1 MGLYVLD
8 HDAYLQIDNDG
19 IVSEHEKSL
28 IVTSVSGTEVWIYI
42 DGLGTGEAFIKADYT
57 LYSYPTGANAAAVKA
72 AIDAKLT
79 IDDLRGGS
87 GGVVNNCTANYIP
100 YSDGTDLQTSELY
113 RVSAAELRIPDV
125 YSIRN
130 VTNSVFFK
138 FKNDANYGDAIQLLA
153 GTSSLQVSDG
163 TGSSINE
170 LRWDGSASAIDISAS
185 SFYLSHTTLIQL
197 QTAAVNY
204 TYATPNTFAYFDGSG
219 NLVSGSAYGSVITG
233 SGVANYVAYWDGVSS
248 LTGEAGFEYNPTNNT
263 LSVGGTDAMTVNG
276 SAITTRFATHAAD
289 GLTEVNAE
297 FHKHG
302 ATAAS
307 GAITYYARSRGSAGA
322 ETIVQN
328 GDTLAY
334 IGVSG
339 YDGTDYALGGY
350 LKWTVDAA
358 PGNNDMP
365 TGFALGLSP
374 DGTQTPVDVFTISSA
389 GVAALSNT
397 LSVVTSVTSPII
409 IGSTSAS
416 GTLTLRATSS
426 GTDGAINFETDPTTQ
441 VGTFLSTGEFLTG
454 YSVVTANNEY
464 VGFGKNQNA
473 GTIVMATNSTSGTG
487 GFVEFRLQGA
497 GGLGGVRY
505 NSTAFT
511 TSTYLVADSMTLYAN
526 TNASGLD
533 IAIHANAPIRYWTN
547 NTQVGAMLGS
557 GEFIWGS
564 TAVYSSEFA
573 LFRKDTNGNTFVR
586 VHNNTSGTA
595 ALASMILSNSTANSG
610 SGMWNVSAGYTAS
623 GIYQQLSLVVA
634 SGSGMTG
641 GINIGTIGNYITS
654 FYTNNTKRA
663 EFSAAGQFTYYTK
676 GTTTSTSNSVTF
688 TSAHYGLEFLWS
700 PTGIATATLPAN
712 GAAAGSWFIVTVL
725 TDQTTTISAAT
736 ADTLITV
743 NDTTADSVAFSTAG
757 QKIGS
762 SVKFISNGSVWIAI
776 NLGST
781 TMTVAT

>member
-1 MGLYVLD
+1 MAIYVLD

-19 IVSEHEKSL
+19 VVSEHEKSL
-28 IVTSVSGTEVWIYI
+28 IVTATSGTDVLIYI
-42 DGLGTGEAFIKADYT
+42 DGLGTGEAFIKSAYT
-57 LYSYPTGANAAAVKA
+57 NFSYPTGANAAAVKA

-79 IDDLRGGS
+79 IDDLRNPTSGYISGTGS
-87 GGVVNNCTANYIP
+87 TGYFTYWDSATTINY
-100 YSDGTDLQTSELY
+100 SEWY
-113 RVSAAELRIPDV
+113 RVGAAEVRIPDV

-130 VTNSVFFK
+130 VTNSVFLK
-138 FKNDANYGDAIQLLA
+138 FKNDANYGDAVQLLA
-153 GTSSLQVSDG
+153 GSTSLYISDG
-163 TGSSINE
+163 TGASINE
-170 LRWDGSASAIDISAS
+170 LRWDGSASAIDISATLMY
-185 SFYLSHTTLIQL
+185 FSHSVGIQL
-197 QTAAVNY
+197 HTAYVNY

-219 NLVSGSAYGSVITG
+219 NLVSGGTYGSPLTG
-233 SGVANYVAYWDGVSS
+233 SIATGQVAFGSGANTI
-248 LTGEAGFEYNPTNNT
+248 TGEAEFYYDTSNNT
-263 LSVGGTDAMTVNG
+263 LSIGGTDSMTVNG
-276 SAITTRFATHAAD
+276 SAITTRFATHTAD
-289 GLTEVNAE
+289 GVTEVNAE
-297 FHKHG
+297 FHKYG
-302 ATAAS
+302 ATAGS
-307 GAITYYARSRGSAGA
+307 GSSIYFSRARGSLGA
-322 ETIVQN
+322 ATVVQN

-334 IGVSG
+334 IGIAG

-350 LKWTVDAA
+350 LKWTVGAA

-365 TGFALGLSP
+365 TSFALGLSP
-374 DGTQTPVDVFTISSA
+374 DGTQTPVDVFTITSA
-389 GVAALSNT
+389 AAATLSNT
-397 LSVVTSVTSPII
+397 LAVTTSVTTPIV

-473 GTIVMATNSTSGTG
+473 GTIVMATNTTSGTG

-526 TNASGLD
+526 ANASGLD
-533 IAIHANAPIRYWTN
+533 VAIQANAPIRYWTN
-547 NTQVGAMLGS
+547 NAQVGAMLGS

-595 ALASMILSNSTANSG
+595 ALASMLLSNSTANSG

-623 GIYQQLSLVVA
+623 NIFQPLALVVA

-641 GINIGTIGNYITS
+641 GLNLGTIGNYDASI
-654 FYTNNTKRA
+654 YTNNTKRVFVPNA
-663 EFSAAGQFTYYTK
+663 GGFVCGTAALATTATDGFLYVPTCAGTPTGVPTARTGTVAMVFDTTNNKLYIYDGGWLG
-676 GTTTSTSNSVTF
+676 GTTPGAF
-688 TSAHYGLEFLWS
+688 T
-700 PTGIATATLPAN
+700 
-712 GAAAGSWFIVTVL
+712 
-725 TDQTTTISAAT
+725 
-736 ADTLITV
+736 
-743 NDTTADSVAFSTAG
+743 
-757 QKIGS
+757 
-762 SVKFISNGSVWIAI
+762 
-776 NLGST
+776 
-781 TMTVAT
+781 